1 VSRSA
6 DEDNFE
12 KMKAAYEACLNEN
25 AIKELGTAPLMEI
38 LHQVE
43 DIFPPTTSNEIS
55 IYDTNAIKEAILV
68 LADNGVSALIAAG
81 TGPDD
86 KSPDTVIV
94 AVSPPWRIGLPSKE
108 RYEDD
113 KLVKKY
119 ADVVNEV
126 LSALYPAFD
135 TQSASDVV
143 DFEYKLAAASPDQ
156 QEREDI
162 TVSSPSP
169 LSARHL
175 TEFLESVQSVHTG
188 RCGCAYAT
196 D

>member
-25 AIKELGTAPLMEI
+25 IIKELGTAPLMEI

-43 DIFPPTTSNEIS
+43 VTFPPATSDEIS
-55 IYDTNAIKEAILV
+55 IQDANALREAILV

-94 AVSPPWRIGLPSKE
+94 SVSPPWRIGLPSKE

-126 LSALYPAFD
+126 LSALYPAFH

-162 TVSSPSP
+162 TVGSPS
-169 LSARHL
+169 LLLIRHL
-175 TEFLESVQSVHTG
+175 TEFLESV
-188 RCGCAYAT
+188 
-196 D
+196 